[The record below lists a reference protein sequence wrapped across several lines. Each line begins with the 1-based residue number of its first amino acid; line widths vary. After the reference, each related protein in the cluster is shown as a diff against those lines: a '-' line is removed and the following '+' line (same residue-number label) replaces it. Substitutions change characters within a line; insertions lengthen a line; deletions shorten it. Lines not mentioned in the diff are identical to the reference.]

1 MGIVSECTESC
12 ESCGWNKVKGMD
24 CSVCASMPRVEIYG
38 RDLGDGDGFGI
49 AVDGLQSGDGIPCE
63 FSHPRF
69 EQRLKRAISLA
80 CHRAYRAGARDNAAK
95 IRELLHIKQD
105 E

>member
-12 ESCGWNKVKGMD
+12 GECGWSKVKGMD
-24 CSVCASMPRVEIYG
+24 CTLCASMPRVEIYS
-38 RDLGDGDGFGI
+38 RELGDGDGFGI

-80 CHRAYRAGARDNAAK
+80 CHRAYRAGARDNAEK
-95 IRELLHIKQD
+95 IRELLQIKQ
-105 E
+105 EE

>member
-1 MGIVSECTESC
+1 
-12 ESCGWNKVKGMD
+12 
-24 CSVCASMPRVEIYG
+24 MPRVEIYG
-38 RDLGDGDGFGI
+38 RELGDGNGFGI

-95 IRELLHIKQD
+95 IRDLLQIKQD